1 MSNID
6 TEKNVYVIVHGQ
18 KQLFETVKS
27 RLGDIGLKT
36 EKLVLADMNKP
47 GNEGDYVAMLWPPM
61 GPTEIILSEI
71 IDFNGPERTRY
82 GGLGNFKSKR
92 ITAYPFQL
100 RARITPFTFS
110 ISMGKLRI
118 INFGKFIF
126 FWCYYVSNHY

>member
-61 GPTEIILSEI
+61 GSTEIILSEI
-71 IDFNGPERTRY
+71 IDFNGPEGRGMGAWAT
-82 GGLGNFKSKR
+82 LNQKELQR
-92 ITAYPFQL
+92 IPF
-100 RARITPFTFS
+100 
-110 ISMGKLRI
+110 
-118 INFGKFIF
+118 N
-126 FWCYYVSNHY
+126 

>member
-27 RLGDIGLKT
+27 RLGDSGLKT

-61 GPTEIILSEI
+61 APTEIILSQI
-71 IDFNGPERTRY
+71 IDFNGTN
-82 GGLGNFKSKR
+82 GLGMGAWATLNQKELQR
-92 ITAYPFQL
+92 IPL
-100 RARITPFTFS
+100 
-110 ISMGKLRI
+110 
-118 INFGKFIF
+118 N
-126 FWCYYVSNHY
+126 